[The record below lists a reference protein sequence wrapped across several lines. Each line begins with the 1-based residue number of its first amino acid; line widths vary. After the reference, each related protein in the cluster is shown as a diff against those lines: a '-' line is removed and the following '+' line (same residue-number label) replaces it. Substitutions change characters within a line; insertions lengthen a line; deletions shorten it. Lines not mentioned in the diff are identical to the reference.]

1 MAMYEYQCE
10 ACSKKFDLM
19 RKVVERDSE
28 AVCPSCNKLGK
39 RIVWQRVSVLQDAAP
54 NAAFG
59 DGEPEDFLGEDYSLD
74 DLDDFDG
81 LDF

>member
-1 MAMYEYQCE
+1 
-10 ACSKKFDLM
+10 
-19 RKVVERDSE
+19 
-28 AVCPSCNKLGK
+28 
-39 RIVWQRVSVLQDAAP
+39 LQDAAP
-54 NAAFG
+54 NAALG

>member
-1 MAMYEYQCE
+1 MAMYEYKCE
-10 ACSKKFDLM
+10 TCLKKFDLM
-19 RKVVERDSE
+19 RKVADRDTD
-28 AVCPSCNKLGK
+28 AVCPLCSNLGQ
-39 RIVWQRVSVLQDAAP
+39 RVVWQRVSVLQDAAP
-54 NAAFG
+54 NASLG

>member
-1 MAMYEYQCE
+1 MAIYEYQCE

-19 RKVVERDSE
+19 RKVAERDSE
-28 AVCPSCNKLGK
+28 AICPLCNKLG
-39 RIVWQRVSVLQDAAP
+39 RRVVWQRVSVLQDAPP
-54 NAAFG
+54 NAALG

-81 LDF
+81 VDF